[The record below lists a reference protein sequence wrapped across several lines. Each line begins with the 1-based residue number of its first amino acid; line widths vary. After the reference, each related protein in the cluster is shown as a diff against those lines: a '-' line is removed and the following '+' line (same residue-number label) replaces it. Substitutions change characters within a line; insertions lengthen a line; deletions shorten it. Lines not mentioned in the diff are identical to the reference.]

1 MNKKEIEKFYERSFS
16 IFSICLLLGWLLT
29 FIAAD
34 SIREI
39 IFTIGLLCYVLGIIT
54 VVNYKYLGLL
64 IELKYSRKK

>member
-1 MNKKEIEKFYERSFS
+1 MNKKEIENDEKRSFS